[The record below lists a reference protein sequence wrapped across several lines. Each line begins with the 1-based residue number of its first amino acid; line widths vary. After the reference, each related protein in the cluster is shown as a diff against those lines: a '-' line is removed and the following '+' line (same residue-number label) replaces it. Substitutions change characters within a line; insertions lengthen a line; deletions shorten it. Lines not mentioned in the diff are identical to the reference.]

1 MSSEKNRAAYQR
13 KRRAR
18 LKAEKEAAAVLALR
32 QAVHDQELA
41 PPELFIIT
49 HTNGERCY
57 WRGGITDT
65 GVAESL
71 AEAQSVASQTACGPH
86 TIVRYRRDLR

>member
-18 LKAEKEAAAVLALR
+18 LKAEKEAAAVLAHR
-32 QAVHDQELA
+32 QAVHQELA

-86 TIVRYRRDLR
+86 TIVRYCRDLR